1 LIDEHKLLR
10 DSGRSAEAQSLLDNA
25 LFNEALATLEVEY
38 IKAWKATP
46 LRDSDGRERV
56 WQAVQIVGKI
66 KDHISSVLND
76 GKLAAAQLKE
86 LADDRDRKGPFI
98 GLRR

>member
-1 LIDEHKLLR
+1 MIDEHKLLR
-10 DSGRSAEAQSLLDNA
+10 ENARALGAQSLLDND
-25 LFNEALATLEVEY
+25 LFNEALTTLEAEY

-66 KDHISSVLND
+66 KDHLQSILND

-86 LADDRDRKGPFI
+86 LADTAERKKRFGI
-98 GLRR
+98 V